1 MTEPP
6 PAPAS
11 ADASVPAHADAPAA
25 AAAAVRSERVAALKA
40 SGLLVGAMAV
50 LGALLGIVWE
60 AWSPPGPAGGV
71 LAHGIQA
78 VESEA
83 FIAGDGRF
91 ALITVIVGIS
101 AALVAWYARPFR
113 AVRGPLIAVAL
124 AVGGVAGAALTE
136 WVGYLLRGP
145 GTKFACA
152 AETGKC
158 IDHLPLT
165 VHMHA
170 LLLVEAIVALLVYSL
185 FAAFAV
191 SDDLGREGRA
201 GSAAPEPPAVPAD
214 GPADGAVPPQPG
226 PSLPGPSL
234 SGPSLPGPSL
244 SGPSLPGP
252 SLSGAEHDPQQR
264 WGHGDGAGPP

>member
-11 ADASVPAHADAPAA
+11 ADLWSGPDRAAD
-25 AAAAVRSERVAALKA
+25 VRSDRLAALKVA
-40 SGLLVGAMAV
+40 GLLIGAMAV
-50 LGALLGIVWE
+50 VGAMLGVVWE
-60 AWSPPGPAGGV
+60 LWSPPGPAGAV
-71 LAHGIQA
+71 LADGIQA
-78 VESEA
+78 DESEA

-91 ALITVIVGIS
+91 ALITVIVGIA

-113 AVRGPLIAVAL
+113 QARGPFVAVAL

-136 WVGYLLRGP
+136 LVGYLLRGS
-145 GTKFACA
+145 GTSFACSA
-152 AETGKC
+152 QTGKC

-191 SDDLGREGRA
+191 SDNLGRPDPGRRMRGA
-201 GSAAPEPPAVPAD
+201 AHGPPTLPSDASAMPAMPPVQTVPAAPAAPAVP
-214 GPADGAVPPQPG
+214 GL
-226 PSLPGPSL
+226 PSSPRP
-234 SGPSLPGPSL
+234 
-244 SGPSLPGP
+244 
-252 SLSGAEHDPQQR
+252 EHDPQQR
-264 WGHGDGAGPP
+264 WGHGDGAGPA